1 MTTDFYDDFKAS
13 LTCVGEFDE
22 SNGSW
27 QRAMEALAVEAR
39 PNTFT
44 AVKKVHDFVVNQAP
58 LLRYRDGLQFYDF
71 PVERDVDVMENMIVS
86 GATRASLLIGYEE
99 RPMTHLPG
107 TFDYWFKDGFTLLLA
122 ALQFT
127 EVKVRFYFDPAGIY
141 QNQHVSFSYTGLLL
155 NTEARKTLATR
166 SWKTRTHLYQNG
178 TATPLETVIPALAAS
193 VTPVAPVA
201 PVVEGGAAAGPV
213 PAVDSIAQLAPILAA
228 LSAKLDRLDMKLS
241 HMATKLYRREVQRR
255 G

>member
-1 MTTDFYDDFKAS
+1 MTLGFYDDFKAG

-27 QRAMEALAVEAR
+27 QRAMEALVADAR

-71 PVERDVDVMENMIVS
+71 SVERDVDVIENMIVS

-99 RPMTHLPG
+99 RPMTYLPG
-107 TFDYWFKDGFTLLLA
+107 TPSDYWFKDGFTLPLA
-122 ALQFT
+122 ALQYM
-127 EVKVRFYFDPAGIY
+127 EVKVRFYFDPDGIY
-141 QNQHVSFSYTGLLL
+141 QNQHISFSYTGLLL
-155 NTEARKTLATR
+155 NSEARKTLATR

-178 TATPLETVIPALAAS
+178 MATPLETVIPAPAAPI
-193 VTPVAPVA
+193 TAVA

-228 LSAKLDRLDMKLS
+228 LSAKLDRLDMKIS
-241 HMATKLYRREVQRR
+241 HVTTQLYRREVQKR

>member
-13 LTCVGEFDE
+13 LTCAGEFDE

-27 QRAMEALAVEAR
+27 QRAMEALVADAR

-71 PVERDVDVMENMIVS
+71 SVERDVDVIENMIVS

-99 RPMTHLPG
+99 RPMTYLPG
-107 TFDYWFKDGFTLLLA
+107 TPSDYWFKDGFTLPLA
-122 ALQFT
+122 ALQYT

-155 NTEARKTLATR
+155 SPEPRKTLATR

-178 TATPLETVIPALAAS
+178 IATPLETVIPAPA
-193 VTPVAPVA
+193 APVA

-228 LSAKLDRLDMKLS
+228 LSAKLDRLDMKIS
-241 HMATKLYRREVQRR
+241 HVTTQLYRREVQKR